1 MSNKNK
7 NLLIEISMSINRLN
21 TNIDKNE
28 ETNLRI
34 YFFFLERQIN

>member
-1 MSNKNK
+1 
-7 NLLIEISMSINRLN
+7 MSINRLN

-34 YFFFLERQIN
+34 YFSFPKEANKL